1 MSFKRQR
8 TLLGAS
14 LLTLSVYACL
24 GSGTDAADDT
34 PGVGADTGALT
45 GDTADAEVPPASS
58 EDLDMA
64 AADFGCML
72 DFPEVGRF
80 RITNLLGHEAEALAI
95 AASPDGG
102 VYPVGTLIQ
111 LVPFEAMVK
120 RRAGYSATSRDWEF
134 FSLDTS
140 GPEAII
146 LDRGDS
152 GVVNQ
157 FGGDCLGCHLKAGAR
172 WDMVCQQGHGCD
184 DLPLTPATIKL
195 FQDDD
200 GRCP

>member
-1 MSFKRQR
+1 MSVAGRR
-8 TLLGAS
+8 WVMVAWVS
-14 LLTLSVYACL
+14 CL
-24 GSGTDAADDT
+24 GLCACEGDGVDADAGADVVDVAVDAA
-34 PGVGADTGALT
+34 
-45 GDTADAEVPPASS
+45 EVELPPPPP
-58 EDLDMA
+58 EDLDMS

-80 RITNLLGHEAEALAI
+80 RITNLLGHEAEALAV

-120 RRAGYSATSRDWEF
+120 RRAGYSAASRDWEF

-140 GPEAII
+140 GPEAVI

-152 GVVNQ
+152 GVQNQ
-157 FGGDCLGCHLKAGAR
+157 FGGDCLSCHAKADPK
-172 WDMVCQQGHGCD
+172 WDMICQQGHGCD
-184 DLPLTPATIKL
+184 DLPLTPASIKL
-195 FQDDD
+195 FQEDD

>member
-1 MSFKRQR
+1 MSFRRGR
-8 TLLGAS
+8 TLLEVA
-14 LLTLSVYACL
+14 LLTVSLCACAGGGAGYAE
-24 GSGTDAADDT
+24 DT
-34 PGVGADTGALT
+34 PGVGADTGALA
-45 GDTADAEVPPASS
+45 GDTSDGEVPTATP

-64 AADFGCML
+64 TADFGCML
-72 DFPEVGRF
+72 DFPQVGRF
-80 RITNLLGHEAEALAI
+80 RITNLLGHEAEALAV

-134 FSLDTS
+134 FSLDTT
-140 GPEAII
+140 GPTAVI

-157 FGGDCLGCHLKAGAR
+157 FGGDCLSCHIKADVK

-184 DLPLTPATIKL
+184 DLPLTPAAIKL
-195 FQDDD
+195 FQNDD